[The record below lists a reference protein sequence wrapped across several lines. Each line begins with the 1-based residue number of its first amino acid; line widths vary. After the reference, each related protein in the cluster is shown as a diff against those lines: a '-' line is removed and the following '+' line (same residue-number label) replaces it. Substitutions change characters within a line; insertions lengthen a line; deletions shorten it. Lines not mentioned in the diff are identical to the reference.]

1 MRGKLGDKIRLQ
13 HIADAIS
20 EIEQYLDKVN
30 FAAFTENSMM
40 RFACIKQLEIIGE
53 ASNHISKEMKK
64 TFSEIEWQQIAGMR
78 NVFIHEYFGVDIN
91 LVWDIIVNDLP
102 LLRQKITDI
111 LLIIDSKGNDIS

>member
-78 NVFIHEYFGVDIN
+78 NVFIHEYFGVDLN

>member
-1 MRGKLGDKIRLQ
+1 MRGKLGDKIRLH

-53 ASNHISKEMKK
+53 A
-64 TFSEIEWQQIAGMR
+64 
-78 NVFIHEYFGVDIN
+78 
-91 LVWDIIVNDLP
+91 
-102 LLRQKITDI
+102 
-111 LLIIDSKGNDIS
+111 

>member
-1 MRGKLGDKIRLQ
+1 MRGKLGDKIRLH

-53 ASNHISKEMKK
+53 ASNHISKEMKS

-91 LVWDIIVNDLP
+91 LVWDIIMNDLP
-102 LLRQKITDI
+102 LLKLKITDI
-111 LLIIDSKGNDIS
+111 LLIIDSKGNHQT